1 MARLSI
7 AEVAL
12 STAPEPGLA
21 RLSMAEAAQVAPAP
35 NLTRLSSTRS
45 RNGPGTTMTND
56 NRA

>member
-1 MARLSI
+1 M
-7 AEVAL
+7 AL

-21 RLSMAEAAQVAPAP
+21 RLSMAEAAEVAPAP
-35 NLTRLSSTRS
+35 NLTRLSSTRA